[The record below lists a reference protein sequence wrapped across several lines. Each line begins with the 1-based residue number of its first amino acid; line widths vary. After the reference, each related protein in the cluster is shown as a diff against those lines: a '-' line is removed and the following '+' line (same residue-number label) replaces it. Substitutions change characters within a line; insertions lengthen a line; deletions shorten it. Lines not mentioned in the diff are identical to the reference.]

1 MYLGSL
7 VMLVGIPL
15 SLDSFWGL
23 LVIIFMTGVIVLRLL
38 DEERF
43 LARNLAGYC
52 AYMERV
58 HYRLAP
64 YIW

>member
-1 MYLGSL
+1 L
-7 VMLVGIPL
+7 VMLMGIPL

-43 LARNLAGYC
+43 LAKNLAGYGP
-52 AYMERV
+52 YMERV